1 MEALALAAVGYLVK
15 AIKDHK
21 ELDKFQNDFVG
32 ATVNWIRPLFLRD
45 DDTEKDQLKDLKDKP
60 DSASKQTAVKAE
72 IQEYLEENPDKAK
85 ELQSLID
92 QLNKADIPPAG
103 INITQTH
110 YGSGDNVGGDKI
122 VGK

>member
-15 AIKDHK
+15 AIKDNK
-21 ELDKFQNDFVG
+21 ALDNFQNDFIG

-45 DDTEKDQLKDLKDKP
+45 DKSEKDQLKDLKEKP

-72 IQEYLEENPDKAK
+72 IQEYLEENPTQAA
-85 ELQSLID
+85 ELQKLID
-92 QLNKADIPPAG
+92 QLNQANIPPAG

-122 VGK
+122 IA